1 MAFILD
7 DLDDTF
13 EWQVKLLIPTKN
25 KRRTETFNAIFK
37 RISQERYNE
46 IARLQDEEGLSN
58 EDVVREIMVSWSR
71 MQDKEG
77 NELPYTASRLDK
89 ILERSLLAMLISQLM
104 TLPKLHK
111 KWPLKEEH
119 LF

>member
-13 EWQVKLLIPTKN
+13 EWQVKLIIPTKN

-58 EDVVREIMVSWSR
+58 EDVVREIMVGWSG

-77 NELPYTASRLDK
+77 NELPYTASRLNK
-89 ILERSLLAMLISQLM
+89 ILLSLPSCNALKILLLESELIIPKSISI
-104 TLPKLHK
+104 TLS
-111 KWPLKEEH
+111 
-119 LF
+119 

>member
-25 KRRTETFNAIFK
+25 KRRTETFNGIFK

-46 IARLQDEEGLSN
+46 IARLQDEEAYSN
-58 EDVVREIMVSWSR
+58 EDVVREIMIGWTD

-77 NELPYTASRLDK
+77 NELPFTITRLNKLLDVFGVAGYILKAFGEAYTGG
-89 ILERSLLAMLISQLM
+89 
-104 TLPKLHK
+104 
-111 KWPLKEEH
+111 LKRKN
-119 LF
+119 F

>member
-1 MAFILD
+1 MAFILE

-58 EDVVREIMVSWSR
+58 EDVVREIMVGWSG

-77 NELPYTASRLDK
+77 NELPYTASRLNK
-89 ILERSLLAMLISQLM
+89 ILDVFGVAGYI
-104 TLPKLHK
+104 
-111 KWPLKEEH
+111 LKAFGEAYTGG
-119 LF
+119 LKRKNF

>member
-25 KRRTETFNAIFK
+25 KRRTETFNAVFK
-37 RISQERYNE
+37 RITQDRYNE
-46 IARLQDEEGLSN
+46 IARLQEEEGLTN
-58 EDVVREIMVSWSR
+58 EDVVRELMVGWSG

-77 NELPYTASRLDK
+77 NELPYSDSRLNK
-89 ILERSLLAMLISQLM
+89 ILDVFGVAGYI
-104 TLPKLHK
+104 
-111 KWPLKEEH
+111 LKAFGEAYTGG
-119 LF
+119 LKRKNF